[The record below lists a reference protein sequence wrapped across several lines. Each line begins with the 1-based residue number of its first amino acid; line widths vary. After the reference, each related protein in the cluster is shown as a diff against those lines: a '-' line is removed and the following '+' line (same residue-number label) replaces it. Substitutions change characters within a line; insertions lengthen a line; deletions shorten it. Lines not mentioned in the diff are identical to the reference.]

1 MRPSFPSF
9 TDNDGDLSSCAGQHA
24 IQRNC
29 PVLFTFLSF
38 ERNSAEFKGPAVQV
52 KVGLLLDHGEAD
64 HQRYILEPPEDGPED
79 QRLSVSVLTWRFW

>member
-1 MRPSFPSF
+1 MPRPSVVGIPGSAVRAHK
-9 TDNDGDLSSCAGQHA
+9 GHHAGEDV
-24 IQRNC
+24 N
-29 PVLFTFLSF
+29 FLSF